1 MLAPPKV
8 RFVAQNWSKDQGAVS
23 DALKLAQELLSQV
36 PEGRVVSADPGSML
50 VEAAAPKA
58 ADATR
63 LQKRLEKALPGWSI
77 FPETRYRLV
86 G

>member
-1 MLAPPKV
+1 
-8 RFVAQNWSKDQGAVS
+8 
-23 DALKLAQELLSQV
+23 
-36 PEGRVVSADPGSML
+36 ML